1 MRFRDKIVWV
11 TGASS
16 GIGEALA
23 LTFSREGARLVLS
36 SRNTV
41 ELERVREACD
51 GGAERHLILPLDLTQ
66 VAGFPEVTSQVLR
79 HFDHV
84 DVLVHS
90 GGVSQRSLAAD
101 TDLATDR
108 AIMDLNFF
116 GTVALTKA
124 VLPSMLARRSGHIV
138 PISSVVGYVGT
149 PLRSAYAA
157 SKHALQGFFDSLR
170 AEVAKDGI
178 AVTIVCPGYIRT
190 DVTRHALTG
199 DGSAFGK
206 MDRTH
211 ERAMRPEECARRIVA
226 AVARRKEELVVGG
239 LETWAVPLK
248 RFIPRLISRMV
259 RMK

>member
-1 MRFRDKIVWV
+1 MRFRDKVVWV

-16 GIGEALA
+16 GIGEAVA
-23 LTFSREGARLVLS
+23 VAFSREGAKLILS
-36 SRNTV
+36 ARNAA
-41 ELERVREACD
+41 ELERVRQACEGD
-51 GGAERHLILPLDLTQ
+51 GHRVFPLDLTRPES
-66 VAGFPEVTSQVLR
+66 FPAVG
-79 HFDHV
+79 DV

-108 AIMDLNFF
+108 AIMEVNFF

-124 VLPSMLARRSGHIV
+124 VLPSMLARKSGHIV

-149 PLRSAYAA
+149 PLRSTYAA
-157 SKHALQGFFDSLR
+157 SKHALHGFFDSLR

-190 DVTRHALTG
+190 NVTRNALTG
-199 DGSAFGK
+199 NGTPLGE
-206 MDRTH
+206 MDPTH
-211 ERAMRPEECARRIVA
+211 ESAMRPEECARHIVD
-226 AVARRKEELVVGG
+226 AVANRKEEVFIGG
-239 LETWAVPLK
+239 KEIWAVLLK
-248 RFIPRLISRMV
+248 RLLPRAVSRMV